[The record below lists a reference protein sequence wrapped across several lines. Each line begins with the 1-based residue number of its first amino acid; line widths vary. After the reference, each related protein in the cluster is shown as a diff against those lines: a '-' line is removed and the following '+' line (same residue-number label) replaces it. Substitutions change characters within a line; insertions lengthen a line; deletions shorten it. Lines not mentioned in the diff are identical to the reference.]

1 MKRSREAEDEL
12 DSDYPSTDDE
22 TNDRSDLV
30 DPDPDDHHTAKF
42 AILDPSE
49 HAPTSKFTMKCY
61 LPGHQE
67 GMAFGSYDE
76 YQSHYHKAH
85 TNRCLECRSN
95 FPSAHL
101 LSIHIEECH
110 DSFAAVRRDR
120 GEHTYSCF
128 VEGCERK
135 CLTPQ
140 KRRLHLIDKHM
151 YPRNFYFAVT
161 KTGIDGRRSLL
172 VDGNHG
178 KGRRRGASTTSKTD
192 VKATRHAR
200 RRSSQTDGSPSQN
213 GSPGRAKNGDTT
225 APPGADNKM
234 DTGGPASKVDTE
246 MEGLA
251 GAMAALQFV
260 PYSIRFG
267 RGGGKAGFSKR

>member
-22 TNDRSDLV
+22 TNRRSDLA
-30 DPDPDDHHTAKF
+30 DPDDHHTAKF

-49 HAPTSKFTMKCY
+49 PAPSSNFTMRCY
-61 LPGHQE
+61 LPGHHE
-67 GMAFGSYDE
+67 GMAFSSYDE

-110 DSFAAVRRDR
+110 DSFVAVKRDR

-172 VDGNHG
+172 LDDNNW
-178 KGRRRGASTTSKTD
+178 KGRRRGASITSKADAKT
-192 VKATRHAR
+192 TRRAR
-200 RRSSQTDGSPSQN
+200 RRSSQTDGTQSQD
-213 GSPGRAKNGDTT
+213 GSPRRVKDGKITS
-225 APPGADNKM
+225 PGAGNKAEM
-234 DTGGPASKVDTE
+234 GDPANRVDTE
-246 MEGLA
+246 MEDLT
-251 GAMAALQFV
+251 GAMSALQFV
-260 PYSIRFG
+260 PHSIRFG
-267 RGGGKAGFSKR
+267 RGGGKAGFAKR